1 MAPVLMV
8 GGLPEISNYN
18 KVVLYKQVKIKLRY
32 LIREGVNQAGVHPIF
47 VMDHEN
53 GLVKLNYVE
62 NDFNF

>member
-18 KVVLYKQVKIKLRY
+18 KVVLFKQVKLKLSY
-32 LIREGVNQAGVHPIF
+32 LIREGVKQAGVHPIF

-53 GLVKLNYVE
+53 GLVKI
-62 NDFNF
+62 